1 MVIDERRMIMAI
13 PTNASITDMIIKQ
26 LETMTKIQGDIID
39 KLIKQRWE
47 INTLT
52 EKNAGLEFKIE
63 RLECELTTLKKQM
76 EVKV

>member
-1 MVIDERRMIMAI
+1 MAI

-26 LETMTKIQGDIID
+26 LETITKIQGDIID

-76 EVKV
+76 EEKV

>member
-1 MVIDERRMIMAI
+1 MAI

-76 EVKV
+76 EEKV

>member
-1 MVIDERRMIMAI
+1 MVV
-13 PTNASITDMIIKQ
+13 PTNTSITDMIIKQ

-76 EVKV
+76 EEKV

>member
-1 MVIDERRMIMAI
+1 MAI

-63 RLECELTTLKKQM
+63 RLECELTILKKQM
-76 EVKV
+76 EEKV